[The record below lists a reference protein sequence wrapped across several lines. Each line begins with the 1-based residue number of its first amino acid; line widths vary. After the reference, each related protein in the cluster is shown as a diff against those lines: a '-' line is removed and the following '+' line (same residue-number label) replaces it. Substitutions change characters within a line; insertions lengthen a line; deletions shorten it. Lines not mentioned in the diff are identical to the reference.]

1 MEKKII
7 QSLFANAVGK
17 DDLRPIMKGVH
28 FESERCYASD
38 GHILVIYEGSQPKL
52 DGKTMSADGQIIE
65 GIYPKVD
72 AVFPKEGG
80 LGTKLSIDVQQLKD
94 ACLWHLKQEGS
105 NEHDAVVIN
114 GVGYL
119 IRSMAR
125 ILNVMTACGN
135 PKNVSFYNKPRRG
148 AVFFGTKIKGM
159 LMTLPFEETNV
170 DSEREDEC
178 MSVVLSYESLIN
190 EYVFNSW
197 KKPQKIDSL
206 AWLD

>member
-7 QSLFANAVGK
+7 QSLFANVVGK

-38 GHILVIYEGSQPKL
+38 GHLLVIYEESQSKL
-52 DGKTMSADGQIIE
+52 DGKTMSADGLIIE

-72 AVFPKEGG
+72 AVFPKKEDY
-80 LGTKLSIDVQQLKD
+80 GTKLSIDVQQLKD
-94 ACLWHLKQEGS
+94 ACLWHLKQEDS
-105 NEHDAVVIN
+105 DDHDAVVIN

-125 ILNVMTACGN
+125 ILNVMTASGN
-135 PKNVSFYNKPRRG
+135 PQKVAFYNQPNRG
-148 AVFFGTKIKGM
+148 AVFIGTKIKGM
-159 LMTLPFEETNV
+159 LMTFPFEESNV
-170 DSEREDEC
+170 DSERGDEC
-178 MSVVLSYESLIN
+178 MSVVLSYENLIN